1 MKELLSANRKL
12 GCVLLAIAV
21 AACSDDAG
29 LANGPAPGASAGD
42 ARTNA
47 GSGGSSG
54 NGTQQDKNAGASGTG
69 GGDQPSDAAT
79 ARAEDGS
86 ELATDAGGRLD
97 EGGAS
102 LVPSPASA
110 GWQLNEFSKIV
121 DGALQL
127 TPGIDDMNGHER
139 GTAFWPTPLA
149 SEGLAI
155 EFDAEIIPTKFQ
167 GDGMT
172 LALADVAAGAKPTD
186 FGDSGGGLGY
196 TSAPCCSGIKGIAIA
211 LDTSKNANDPSG
223 NFLGVATGG
232 QIDRMTWAVTKT
244 DGVPT
249 WVGAKHRI
257 GVVVAA
263 NTLTVS
269 VDGNEVLR
277 TTADTP
283 PIPKQVLVGFTGA
296 NGTNKSRH
304 LVTNL
309 VVTKR

>member
-1 MKELLSANRKL
+1 MKTKFACLLLVMA
-12 GCVLLAIAV
+12 A
-21 AACSDDAG
+21 AACSDDGG
-29 LANGPAPGASAGD
+29 LLNGSRSSASGGGQPIG
-42 ARTNA
+42 

-54 NGTQQDKNAGASGTG
+54 GAGTNQGTTAGASTG
-69 GGDQPSDAAT
+69 QAIAQSSDAAT
-79 ARAEDGS
+79 TKS
-86 ELATDAGGRLD
+86 EAGLEPVIDASGAIG

-102 LVPSPASA
+102 LVPGPASG

-139 GTAFWPTPLA
+139 GTAFWPTALA

-196 TSAPCCSGIKGIAIA
+196 TSAPCCSGIKGIAVA

-244 DGVPT
+244 DGIPT

-257 GVVVAA
+257 GVTIAA

-269 VDGNEVLR
+269 IDGNEALR
-277 TTADTP
+277 TTADMPT
-283 PIPKQVLVGFTGA
+283 IPKQVLVGFTGA

-309 VVTKR
+309 VVSRR